1 MQFTKS
7 CLCIL
12 FLSLSFFARSQ
23 STYLTQQSKHIHFID
38 RLEIKT
44 GHVSDLNFTNAKPY
58 DRRYAVQYLGSK
70 VDSMLGVKPLFYSVD
85 TALHLSK
92 TDQYNLR
99 SLYLNNQEWVK
110 GDRSVFK
117 SKKPLLKK
125 LYPTPAGMIEKYGDD
140 FFVVVNP
147 MFDYKQMAELNNTG
161 QNLFINRRGLNVR
174 GGIDNKVGF
183 AASVMDV
190 QERGPLFVQNW
201 INRYNAV
208 PGGNFYKRFKTTGV
222 DYIDARGYFT
232 FRANKY
238 INFQAGYDRNFL
250 GNGYRSLFLSDFA
263 GNNLFVKINTRFWK
277 LNYQNLFM
285 ELHKGVNNNSTSNL
299 VPKKYATMH
308 HLSMNV
314 TPWLNVGVFESVVF
328 GRTNRFEFG
337 YMNPIIFFRSIE
349 GNLGSADNAMVGA
362 DFKANLLKKV
372 QVYGQLLV
380 DEFNFRKLRN
390 DSSGWWGNKTGL
402 QLGFKYI
409 DVANIQ
415 NLDLQ
420 VEWNRVRPFTYSH
433 FDSVSNYTHYNQ
445 PLAHPLGANLNEV
458 IAIVRYQPFGKLN
471 LTARLIYWTQ
481 GLDSANKR
489 NFGSDIFRLNG
500 DGRTREFGYTLGAGV
515 KSTGLNANFLASY
528 ELRENIFIDANV
540 LLRSLKIGSAAAQNT
555 TMFGLG
561 VRMNLWAREYDY

>member
-12 FLSLSFFARSQ
+12 FLTASFFARSQ
-23 STYLTQQSKHIHFID
+23 STYFQQQSKHIHFID

-44 GHVSDLNFTNAKPY
+44 GAVSDLNFTNGKPY
-58 DRRYAVQYLGSK
+58 DRRYAVEYLGGK
-70 VDSMLGVKPLFYSVD
+70 VDSMLGIRPLFYNTD
-85 TALHLSK
+85 TPLTLSK

-110 GDRSVFK
+110 GDRSIFN

-125 LYPTPAGMIEKYGDD
+125 LFPTPAGMIEKYGDD

-147 MFDYKQMAELNNTG
+147 MISYRQMVELNNTS
-161 QNLFINRRGLNVR
+161 QRLFFNQRGLSVR
-174 GGIDNKVGF
+174 GGIGNKVGF

-190 QERGPLFVQNW
+190 QERGPLYVQNW
-201 INRYNAV
+201 VSRYNSV

-232 FRANKY
+232 FRAAKY

-250 GNGYRSLFLSDFA
+250 GNGYRSLLLSDFA
-263 GNNLFVKINTRFWK
+263 GNNLFVKINTRIWK
-277 LNYQNLFM
+277 FNYQNLFM
-285 ELHKGVNNNSTSNL
+285 ELHKGVNNNSTSSL

-308 HLSMNV
+308 HLSMNIL
-314 TPWLNVGVFESVVF
+314 PRLNVGVFESVVF
-328 GRTNRFEFG
+328 GRTDRFEFG
-337 YMNPIIFFRSIE
+337 YMNPIIFFRSVE
-349 GNLGSADNAMVGA
+349 GNLGSADNALVGA
-362 DFKANLLKKV
+362 DFKANLFKKV
-372 QVYGQLLV
+372 QLYGQLVV
-380 DEFNFRKLRN
+380 DEFNLTKLRN

-402 QLGFKYI
+402 QLGLKYI

-420 VEWNRVRPFTYSH
+420 VEMNRVRPFTYSH

-445 PLAHPLGANLNEV
+445 PLAHPLGANFNEV
-458 IAIVRYQPFGKLN
+458 IAIIRYQPFGKLN
-471 LTARLIYWTQ
+471 LIGRLIYWQQ
-481 GLDSANKR
+481 GLDSANRK
-489 NFGSDIFRLNG
+489 NFGSDIFRRNG
-500 DGRTREFGYTLGAGV
+500 DGRTSEFGYKLLSGV
-515 KSTGLNANFLASY
+515 KATGINASFLATY
-528 ELRENIFIDANV
+528 EIKENIFIDANV
-540 LLRSLKIGSAAAQNT
+540 LLRRYKAGGNSQNT
-555 TMFGLG
+555 TLFGIG